1 MRRWRNRAPA
11 VKLLEENIKFT
22 DTQKTRESA
31 RHFARGFLNKTEI
44 NLAAPVEN
52 QELLNYWV
60 VCEKFKKNIQK
71 KINTPISPDRR
82 FIKRHTLPAI
92 RDLVVNINK
101 KLGYRQGRIIIDD
114 VLFSLPT
121 NIISVRTQ

>member
-1 MRRWRNRAPA
+1 MTRWRNRAPA
-11 VKLLEENIKFT
+11 VKLLEENIGFT
-22 DTQKTRESA
+22 DTQRTRESA

-44 NLAAPVEN
+44 NLPPPVEN

-71 KINTPISPDRR
+71 KINTPVSPDRK

-92 RDLVVNINK
+92 RDLVININR
-101 KLGYRQGRIIIDD
+101 KLGYRQGKMIIVVFKHSSLYLRI
-114 VLFSLPT
+114 
-121 NIISVRTQ
+121 Q

>member
-1 MRRWRNRAPA
+1 MIDLPP
-11 VKLLEENIKFT
+11 
-22 DTQKTRESA
+22 
-31 RHFARGFLNKTEI
+31 
-44 NLAAPVEN
+44 PVEN

>member
-1 MRRWRNRAPA
+1 MTRWRNRAPA
-11 VKLLEENIKFT
+11 VKLLEENIRFT
-22 DTQKTRESA
+22 DTQRTRESA

-44 NLAAPVEN
+44 NLPPPVEN

-71 KINTPISPDRR
+71 KINTPVSPDRK

-92 RDLVVNINK
+92 RDLVININ
-101 KLGYRQGRIIIDD
+101 RI
-114 VLFSLPT
+114 FSEV
-121 NIISVRTQ
+121 NCYF